1 MERKI
6 KIDGKELRLVTNGA
20 TPRVY
25 RGMFRKDIFMGM
37 AHAVSPEGEILDTE
51 VFENLAYCAA
61 VQGGSVP
68 SAVKIEDWLASF
80 ENPMAIVEAVP
91 DIIGLWA
98 AETETTADAKKE

>member
-20 TPRVY
+20 TPRIY
-25 RGMFRKDIFMGM
+25 RGLFHKDIFAGM
-37 AHAVSPEGEILDTE
+37 AHAVTADGEILDSE

-68 SAVKIEDWLASF
+68 TAVKIEDWLASF
-80 ENPMAIVEAVP
+80 ENPLAIVEAVP
-91 DIIGLWA
+91 DIIGLWS
-98 AETETTADAKKE
+98 AETETTAEAKKE